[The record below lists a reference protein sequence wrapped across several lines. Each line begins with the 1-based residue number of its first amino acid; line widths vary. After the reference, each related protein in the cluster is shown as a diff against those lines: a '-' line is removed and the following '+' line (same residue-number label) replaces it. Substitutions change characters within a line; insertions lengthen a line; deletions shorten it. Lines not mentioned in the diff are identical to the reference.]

1 MGKRGGEAFF
11 WKTILIIA
19 IVMLALYLFYRFVI
33 GGIGSFG

>member
-1 MGKRGGEAFF
+1 MGKRGGAVFF

-19 IVMLALYLFYRFVI
+19 ILILMIYLFYRFVM